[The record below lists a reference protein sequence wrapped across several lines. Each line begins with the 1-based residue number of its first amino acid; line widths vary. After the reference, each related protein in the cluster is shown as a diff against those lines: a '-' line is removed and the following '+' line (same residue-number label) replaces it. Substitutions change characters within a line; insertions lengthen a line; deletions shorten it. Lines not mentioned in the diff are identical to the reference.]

1 MQRDGEDDLPAGAQA
16 AGPSTISYVLATLQL
31 SDELDLQ
38 VTSFVDSLAQGLSGP
53 RFRKLLTYILKF
65 VELNRSKYETL

>member
-1 MQRDGEDDLPAGAQA
+1 MQRDDDPVDGARA
-16 AGPSTISYVLATLQL
+16 AGPSTISDVLATLQL
-31 SDELDLQ
+31 SDDSEAQ